1 MRKSPDA
8 LRIHVLFGAMGGR
21 TVIQKKNFKKS
32 LGKELAP
39 CARLLVLPLALY
51 ATYAWA
57 QEAEH
62 TDEPAASAADETTL
76 PALPPNLGRVPQP
89 EVAPP
94 VNRKKPT
101 LVHVTLE
108 AKPVTGLL
116 ADGIGYK
123 YWTYNGTV
131 PGPMIRVRQDDTV
144 ELTLH
149 NASDSRVSHS
159 IDLHAV
165 LGPGGGGKVTQTPP
179 GATSIFQFKAMKPGV
194 FIYHCGTPMIPYHL
208 AHGLYGLVVVE
219 PPGGW
224 PKVDREFY
232 VMQGDFYLNGDP
244 TQGGVHEMSVDK
256 MVSEQP
262 DFVVFNGS
270 VGSLG
275 KEHPLKAK
283 VGERV
288 RIFFGNAGP
297 NDVSSFH
304 VIGEI
309 FDKVHPEGA
318 SETWSNVQST
328 LVPAG
333 GATMVEF
340 KTEVPGRYILVDHS
354 LGRVQKGAAGFLDVE
369 GAPNPQ
375 VFESIKAGSV
385 ASGGH

>member
-8 LRIHVLFGAMGGR
+8 LRINVLFRAMGGR
-21 TVIQKKNFKKS
+21 TVILKKNFKKS
-32 LGKELAP
+32 FAKRLAP
-39 CARLLVLPLALY
+39 CTRLVVLPLALY
-51 ATYAWA
+51 ATCARSE
-57 QEAEH
+57 EADH
-62 TDEPAASAADETTL
+62 TGAPAASAADETTL

>member
-1 MRKSPDA
+1 MMI
-8 LRIHVLFGAMGGR
+8 L
-21 TVIQKKNFKKS
+21 KKNFKKS
-32 LGKELAP
+32 LAKRLAP
-39 CARLLVLPLALY
+39 CTRLLVLPLALY
-51 ATYAWA
+51 ATCARA
-57 QEAEH
+57 EEADH
-62 TDEPAASAADETTL
+62 TGAPAASAADETTL

-94 VNRKKPT
+94 VNRKKPA
-101 LVHVTLE
+101 LVHVMLE

-123 YWTYNGTV
+123 YWTFNGTV
-131 PGPMIRVRQDDTV
+131 PGPMIRVRQGDTV
-144 ELTLH
+144 EVTLH
-149 NASDSRVSHS
+149 NAPDSPVSHS
-159 IDLHAV
+159 IDSHAV

-179 GATSIFQFKAMKPGV
+179 GGTSVFRFKAMKPGA
-194 FIYHCGTPMIPYHL
+194 FIYHCATPMIPYHL
-208 AHGLYGLVVVE
+208 AHGMYGLMVVE
-219 PPGGW
+219 PSGGW

-232 VMQGDFYLNGDP
+232 VMQGDIYLNGDP
-244 TQGGVHEMSVDK
+244 TQGGVHEAAVDK
-256 MVSEQP
+256 MASEQP

-275 KEHPLKAK
+275 KDHPLKAK
-283 VGERV
+283 VGETV

-354 LGRVQKGAAGFLDVE
+354 LGRLQKGAAGFLDVE